1 MRTPV
6 ENRGR
11 LLVFSRAILGPQ
23 REQVYARVFCL
34 WRPIFTLENLFETNF
49 ADKDVVSRGLLH
61 KSVANAPMFIP
72 FSNAKVSIL
81 NCFCVYR
88 KCSTTTFSDTT
99 LQSYKLSARLS
110 KIFRHNAESYS
121 TTFTKPHQHLTIT
134 LRP

>member
-1 MRTPV
+1 MQTPV

-72 FSNAKVSIL
+72 FSNEKVSTP

-88 KCSTTTFSDTT
+88 KCSTTTFSATTQQSSKLPHAQNRRKCFDTISNLIRHH
-99 LQSYKLSARLS
+99 LQNHSNLSR
-110 KIFRHNAESYS
+110 
-121 TTFTKPHQHLTIT
+121 
-134 LRP
+134 